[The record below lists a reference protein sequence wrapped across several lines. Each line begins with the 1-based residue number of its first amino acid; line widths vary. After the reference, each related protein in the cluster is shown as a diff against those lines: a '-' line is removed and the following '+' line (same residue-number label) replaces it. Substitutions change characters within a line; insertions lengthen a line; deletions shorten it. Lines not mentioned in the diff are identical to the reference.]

1 MKIPQHPKLRSE
13 NFSFRRNSHP
23 RLLAAG
29 FSFSEIG
36 IYRIF
41 C

>member
-1 MKIPQHPKLRSE
+1 MNPPEQAVAKKTHE
-13 NFSFRRNSHP
+13 
-23 RLLAAG
+23 AAG